1 MTTFPGSPRFVK
13 GAIVGLDK
21 TNPLASVIVFQY
33 NPEGLT
39 RRLEARTKPKS
50 KRATDKSEALVLT
63 GPPQETI
70 TLSVEIDATDQLEQV
85 DPLAVGFGIYPTLS
99 ALEMLLYPKS
109 DTVIKDA
116 TQQGT
121 GILKIIAPQAP
132 LALFIW
138 GPQRVLPV
146 RLTDFTITEEAHDTL
161 LNPIRAKVD
170 LSLEVLSYADFKIGS
185 PGYNLFLVHQIA
197 KEVMATT
204 NVFNSIQNTGT
215 SLKLF

>member
-1 MTTFPGSPRFVK
+1 MTTFPGSPRFLK
-13 GAIVGLDK
+13 GAIIGLDK
-21 TNPLASVIVFQY
+21 ANPLASVIVFQY

-39 RRLEARTKPKS
+39 RRLEARTKPPRKN
-50 KRATDKSEALVLT
+50 ATDKSEALVLT

-70 TLSVEIDATDQLEQV
+70 TLSVEIDATDQLEKV
-85 DPLAVGFGIYPTLS
+85 DKLAVGFGIYPTLS

-109 DTVIKDA
+109 KTVIKA
-116 TQQGT
+116 AIKQKA
-121 GILKIIAPQAP
+121 GILEIIAPQAP
-132 LALFIW
+132 LTLFIW

-146 RLTDFTITEEAHDTL
+146 RLTNISITEEAHDTL

-170 LSLEVLSYADFKIGS
+170 LSLEVLSYADLKIGS
-185 PGYNLFLVHQIA
+185 PGYDLFLVHQIA

-204 NVFNSIQNTGT
+204 NVYNSFLNTGA